1 MPERAGKPYDFFVAP
16 PDIHEPYS
24 DPKALGAVERFIRHT
39 RPSLV
44 VLLGDNVDFY
54 QLSRFDQDPKRALAL
69 QEDCD
74 KTFEAM
80 RRFRKAAPSARIHY
94 LQGNHEDRLRRYLWG
109 KSVALSSLKC
119 LTVPELLRL
128 KELDIRYHE
137 SGQFR
142 VKDLLFK
149 HGNVVRK
156 KSGFTAMA
164 ELERNWL
171 SGVSGHTHR
180 LSEVYRRNK
189 SGYYK
194 WVEGGCLCDLNPEY
208 ARGEDFDWQHGL
220 TWGWIE
226 RGGNR
231 FSINTAPIVNGRIVY
246 GGREIAA

>member
-180 LSEVYRRNK
+180 LSEVYRRTFR
-189 SGYYK
+189 GLPAQQERLLQ
-194 WVEGGCLCDLNPEY
+194 VGGGRLSVRPEPGVC
-208 ARGEDFDWQHGL
+208 ARGGLRLATRADLGMDRAGREPLQHQHG
-220 TWGWIE
+220 TH
-226 RGGNR
+226 RQR
-231 FSINTAPIVNGRIVY
+231 
-246 GGREIAA
+246 